1 MEYMVKGG
9 FAIDIIKNKELDKF
23 VTTGKYV
30 AYKDIFKTI
39 DKLYPNSKFYLANF
53 SKRFRT
59 CYLNFIADNNKRI
72 VLSAYVKGN
81 VDNVLMLVKLTQEY
95 RKDNNG
101 RIIICKQDYLTETE
115 LSFHLYEYQ
124 IFIH

>member
-9 FAIDIIKNKELDKF
+9 FDIDIIKNRELDKF

-30 AYKDIFKTI
+30 TYRDIFKTI
-39 DKLYPNSKFYLANF
+39 NKLYPDSKFYLANF

-72 VLSAYVKGN
+72 VLSGYVRGD
-81 VDNVLMLVKLTQEY
+81 VDNVLMLVKLMGEY
-95 RKDNNG
+95 REDNNG
-101 RIIICKQDYLTETE
+101 RIIINKQSHLTE